1 MRIKDGDAIDDDS
14 FHYAVKFCVA
24 LDSVL
29 NMNFG
34 GPQSPADMKPDAAV
48 LANSLMT
55 GSSSGGG
62 FPAMGSPSGS
72 NGAGRS
78 SSPNANYP
86 PLSGSKHLCAIC
98 GDRASGKHYGVY
110 SCEGCKGFFK
120 RTVRKEL
127 TYACR

>member
-1 MRIKDGDAIDDDS
+1 MDDTDVAADGDSRYTVRFRITASSPGLSIMD
-14 FHYAVKFCVA
+14 
-24 LDSVL
+24 
-29 NMNFG
+29 FG
-34 GPQSPADMKPDAAV
+34 GPQSPVDMKPDAAA
-48 LANSLMT
+48 LANMV
-55 GSSSGGG
+55 
-62 FPAMGSPSGS
+62 AAGSPSGGFS
-72 NGAGRS
+72 EMGSPNGARS

-86 PLSGSKHLCAIC
+86 PLSGSKHFCAIC